1 MGQIIVSLFYR
12 ESYFHRERPQDLSHS
27 FLPFH
32 VQTSYLKVKKAAN
45 EENKFEQISPI
56 PEVIPADILEKV
68 QKLEQKPVEDQMR

>member
-1 MGQIIVSLFYR
+1 MSL
-12 ESYFHRERPQDLSHS
+12 YFTENPTFTEKGLKISHS